1 MTEFRVDPRQT
12 TAEERAEGVRQ
23 AQVLFKLN
31 HTMPFTDEYYAYVQ
45 FAGECSPGRMLRYMH
60 ISSCWLDPK
69 YAILKLSSCDVAS
82 GFGGKTE

>member
-31 HTMPFTDEYYAYVQ
+31 HTMPFTDERI
-45 FAGECSPGRMLRYMH
+45 FADTAQRRLFRPSEN
-60 ISSCWLDPK
+60 W
-69 YAILKLSSCDVAS
+69 
-82 GFGGKTE
+82 